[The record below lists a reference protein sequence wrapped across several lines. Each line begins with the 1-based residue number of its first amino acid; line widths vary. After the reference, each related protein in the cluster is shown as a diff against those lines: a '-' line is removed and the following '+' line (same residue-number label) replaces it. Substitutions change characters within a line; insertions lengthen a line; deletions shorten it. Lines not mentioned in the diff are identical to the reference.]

1 MTPPK
6 VPAAD
11 ATLRLLTFLA
21 SRRSPVAAV
30 RLAEELDLPRSRT
43 YDLLATLVEHG
54 YVMHLGEE
62 RLYGLGPAAHEL
74 SGAYLRQE
82 PLARIGRR
90 VIEAMV
96 DEIGESG
103 HLAVLHGRDVLYVV
117 EERARNRPSLV
128 TDVGV
133 RLSAHLTA
141 SGRAILAELPPAQLR
156 ALFGHQGDFT
166 SRTEAPGPE
175 TPRALRELLAGVR
188 ADGIAHESGEV
199 TDELGSVAAV
209 VRDHTD
215 WPAAA
220 VALTFVEARVDDE
233 LRERL
238 DAAVRLAAD
247 EITRRLLGRRS
258 GHPST
263 EPSAL
268 RQQVRRQDAPHAAT
282 RPVRLSR
289 VQQRMIARRL
299 RKSPVPA
306 DSVRRTATPPQL
318 RREGA
323 DRGC

>member
-156 ALFGHQGDFT
+156 ALFGHQGDFS
-166 SRTEAPGPE
+166 SRTDAPGPE

-268 RQQVRRQDAPHAAT
+268 Q
-282 RPVRLSR
+282 
-289 VQQRMIARRL
+289 
-299 RKSPVPA
+299 
-306 DSVRRTATPPQL
+306 
-318 RREGA
+318 
-323 DRGC
+323 